1 MYEKRDK
8 REKRSKRDKHKK
20 HDKREKLEKRGKDGM
35 AMRQLGEGVLILIVF
50 MLATLAV
57 LQVDR
62 QCKAMT
68 GYGGDI
74 TASAEI
80 IVEKVGPLK

>member
-1 MYEKRDK
+1 MKQF
-8 REKRSKRDKHKK
+8 
-20 HDKREKLEKRGKDGM
+20 G
-35 AMRQLGEGVLILIVF
+35 QCVLVMVLF

-57 LQVDR
+57 LQIDR

-68 GYGGDI
+68 GRGGDI